1 MTDNFN
7 TGDDD
12 YMRGIITVINTYNN
26 ESKDE
31 DNLRKKSL
39 AKGRR
44 ITEIQKRLTEELII
58 QGSRSIT
65 EREPAMDKKRSRTEE
80 LRGSGSLNNKQKKQ
94 QEFRDKK
101 SRQST

>member
-31 DNLRKKSL
+31 DNLREKSI

-44 ITEIQKRLTEELII
+44 KTEI
-58 QGSRSIT
+58 
-65 EREPAMDKKRSRTEE
+65 KK
-80 LRGSGSLNNKQKKQ
+80 G
-94 QEFRDKK
+94 
-101 SRQST
+101 